1 MLPPTPNEIE
11 KSREIAETPTQGINL
26 NLIDLPLFLLSP
38 RNSQSSHQV
47 ASSWS
52 IDLQTKHDQSHSS
65 TSNTALQ
72 LVLPNSSLELRNSF
86 SASTP
91 AKSSQEL
98 DALSDLINGSS
109 TDLWSRNDAL
119 TLSVNLTSIM
129 EDSDDKEVF
138 FSPRDLFLESMP
150 KLTKVSPAT
159 YSDITSTPV
168 KKKTEAADSI
178 TETPCK
184 KLASKIEILDS
195 PIRSKS
201 SSAYSDVISTQKVW
215 TASLDEELLRC
226 WNKYKL
232 YKASN
237 TDTSIFKYT
246 TRNKILSRMLLSR
259 TSVFRTAKQV
269 SARLQRLM
277 KYKADEA
284 KSASFSAPNS
294 LMEAQVM
301 PCQVP
306 PTFVSVVGGAAN
318 VSQVSMD
325 YLNINEFCMAF
336 QYKDYMLGR
345 HMFAT
350 LGPVSMAPPTYE
362 IFSEIAKTIHHQK
375 FLQEL
380 NQLSPT
386 LIAQGT
392 PVHNVL
398 CNINFNAQVDTSSPL
413 SPHATSRLINL
424 SNGLFLSYLKIK
436 VPKSHSKESFLAW
449 RSIVTVFKGLEEIL
463 LKSEDAI
470 NGYKNNSQ
478 DFLLQIPF
486 LNNFWAG
493 YLSFL
498 LNGSNSCKDLND
510 LTILQIICDGEKGL
524 EKIYGYF
531 IYNFNIADLNSPSVS
546 VSMFKLRSDPVA
558 VVRADDADEVET
570 ILAPSSPVN
579 TSPEKPSFQPE
590 MRVDVNL
597 ANLYDIQGPSTAP
610 LFDSRAIQSI
620 NCNFNSRPTAAP
632 QQAFHASK
640 SSVNVTSATYDEPLD
655 NKRPNM
661 SRHFSLGYVPSHGRQ
676 DYFGMGARP
685 NQTVGMPMNDISST
699 HSQPNI
705 FEGGQNMLIN
715 TQTLNAQNLNNL
727 QADLPTA
734 SMDTSLNL
742 DMIDKPWALNT
753 ENLSFDGPEIQSAP
767 ATREHFFPDFANS
780 SEVSNDA
787 GQVLKQVHNQ
797 SKMTA
802 ARAFRRASQKS
813 LGSPNSQHGK
823 MVQMPAA
830 QATQQNQPNFHRL
843 PMSLPVM
850 FQPKK

>member
-1 MLPPTPNEIE
+1 MLPPTPNEHD

-47 ASSWS
+47 APSWS
-52 IDLQTKHDQSHSS
+52 IDLQTKHDPSREPATETLQ
-65 TSNTALQ
+65 TS
-72 LVLPNSSLELRNSF
+72 LPNVKQEPRNSI

-91 AKSSQEL
+91 AKCSQDL

-109 TDLWSRNDAL
+109 SNDLWSRND
-119 TLSVNLTSIM
+119 TQSLSVNLTSIM

-138 FSPRDLFLESMP
+138 FSPRDLFLDSVS

-159 YSDITSTPV
+159 YSDITSTPSKV
-168 KKKTEAADSI
+168 KSEPDTV

-201 SSAYSDVISTQKVW
+201 SSAYADVLSTQKVW

-226 WNKYKL
+226 WNKYKV
-232 YKASN
+232 YKSANS
-237 TDTSIFKYT
+237 DTSIFKYT

-259 TSVFRTAKQV
+259 TSVFRTPKQV

-284 KSASFSAPNS
+284 KSTTFSAPNS
-294 LMEAQVM
+294 LMEVRAM
-301 PCQVP
+301 PCQGP
-306 PTFVSVVGGAAN
+306 PTFVPIVGGHPGN
-318 VSQVSMD
+318 VSQVPMD
-325 YLNINEFCMAF
+325 YLNIHEFCMAF
-336 QYKDYMLGR
+336 EYKDYMLGK
-345 HMFAT
+345 HMFAA

-386 LIAQGT
+386 LIAHEI

-398 CNINFNAQVDTSSPL
+398 CNINFNSQVDTSSPL
-413 SPHATSRLINL
+413 SPHATSRQISL

-449 RSIVTVFKGLEEIL
+449 RSIVTVYKGLDEIL
-463 LKSEDAI
+463 LKTEDAI
-470 NGYKNNSQ
+470 NGYKNDSL
-478 DFLLQIPF
+478 DFFLQIPF
-486 LNNFWAG
+486 LNNFWSG

-498 LNGSNSCKDLND
+498 LNGSNTYKDLND
-510 LTILQIICDGEKGL
+510 LTILQVICDGEKGL
-524 EKIYGYF
+524 AKIYGYF
-531 IYNFNIADLNSPSVS
+531 IYNFNIAKVSDLSIN
-546 VSMFKLRSDPVA
+546 VSMFKLRSDPSA
-558 VVRADDADEVET
+558 VVQNDDADEVET

-579 TSPEKPSFQPE
+579 ASPEKPSFQPE
-590 MRVDVNL
+590 MRVDVNS

-610 LFDSRAIQSI
+610 LFDSRAIQSV
-620 NCNFNSRPTAAP
+620 NCNFNSRPAP
-632 QQAFHASK
+632 QQAFPASK
-640 SSVNVTSATYDEPLD
+640 SSANIMSASYNDSLD

-661 SRHFSLGYVPSHGRQ
+661 PRHFSLGYVPSQGRS
-676 DYFGMGARP
+676 DYFEIGPRA
-685 NQTVGMPMNDISST
+685 NQTVNMSMNNMSNNHDQSNVFDD
-699 HSQPNI
+699 SQHMLVNS
-705 FEGGQNMLIN
+705 QN
-715 TQTLNAQNLNNL
+715 LNAQNLNTL
-727 QADLPTA
+727 QADIPTEHIDA
-734 SMDTSLNL
+734 NLNL
-742 DMIDKPWALNT
+742 SMIDKPWALNT

-767 ATREHFFPDFANS
+767 ATREHFFPNFGDS
-780 SEVSNDA
+780 SEASNDA

-802 ARAFRRASQKS
+802 ARAYRRASQKS
-813 LGSPNSQHGK
+813 IVSPSQQGH
-823 MVQMPAA
+823 MVQMPTV
-830 QATQQNQPNFHRL
+830 QVNQQKPANFHKL

-850 FQPKK
+850 FQPKR

>member
-1 MLPPTPNEIE
+1 MLPPTPNEHE
-11 KSREIAETPTQGINL
+11 KPREIAETPAQGINI

-38 RNSQSSHQV
+38 RNSQSSHPV
-47 ASSWS
+47 VPSWP
-52 IDLQTKHDQSHSS
+52 IELETKHDP
-65 TSNTALQ
+65 SNNAASNALQ
-72 LVLPNSSLELRNSF
+72 MSLPNSLLELRNSIA
-86 SASTP
+86 ASTP
-91 AKSSQEL
+91 AKSSQDV

-109 TDLWSRNDAL
+109 STDIWSRND
-119 TLSVNLTSIM
+119 TQSLSVNLTSIM

-138 FSPRDLFLESMP
+138 FSPRDLFLDSVP
-150 KLTKVSPAT
+150 KLTNVSSTT

-168 KKKTEAADSI
+168 KVKPEADNAA
-178 TETPCK
+178 ETPCK

-201 SSAYSDVISTQKVW
+201 SSAYSDVLSTQKVW

-226 WNKYKL
+226 WNKYKI
-232 YKASN
+232 YKSSN

-259 TSVFRTAKQV
+259 TSVFRTPKQV

-284 KSASFSAPNS
+284 KSASYPAPNP

-301 PCQVP
+301 PCLGPPKFVP
-306 PTFVSVVGGAAN
+306 VVGGHPRD
-318 VSQVSMD
+318 VSQATVD
-325 YLNINEFCMAF
+325 YLNIYEFCMAF
-336 QYKDYMLGR
+336 EYKDYMLGK
-345 HMFAT
+345 HMFAA

-362 IFSEIAKTIHHQK
+362 IFSEIAKTIHHRK
-375 FLQEL
+375 FLHEL

-413 SPHATSRLINL
+413 SPHATSRQISL

-449 RSIVTVFKGLEEIL
+449 RSIITVYKGLDEIL
-463 LKSEDAI
+463 LKTEDAI
-470 NGYKNNSQ
+470 NGYKNNNL

-498 LNGSNSCKDLND
+498 LNGSNAYKDLND
-510 LTILQIICDGEKGL
+510 LTVLQVICDGEKGYD
-524 EKIYGYF
+524 KIYGYF
-531 IYNFNIADLNSPSVS
+531 IYNFNIAKLATSSIS
-546 VSMFKLRSDPVA
+546 VSMFKLRNDPTVVA
-558 VVRADDADEVET
+558 PADDADEVET

-579 TSPEKPSFQPE
+579 ASPEKPNYQPE

-597 ANLYDIQGPSTAP
+597 ANLYDIQGPNTAP
-610 LFDSRAIQSI
+610 LFDSRAIQSV
-620 NCNFNSRPTAAP
+620 NCNFNTRPAPAP
-632 QQAFHASK
+632 QQTFHASK
-640 SSVNVTSATYDEPLD
+640 SSANIVSASYNEALD

-661 SRHFSLGYVPSHGRQ
+661 ARHFSLGYVPSQGRN
-676 DYFGMGARP
+676 DFFEVGARV
-685 NQTVGMPMNDISST
+685 NQTVNMPVNNMPHGHN
-699 HSQPNI
+699 QPSV
-705 FEGGQNMLIN
+705 FHDGRNMLVN
-715 TQTLNAQNLNNL
+715 SQNLNNQQLSTL
-727 QADLPTA
+727 QSIPAD
-734 SMDTSLNL
+734 DIDVSLNL
-742 DMIDKPWALNT
+742 GMIDKPWALNT
-753 ENLSFDGPEIQSAP
+753 DNLSFDGPEIQSAP
-767 ATREHFFPDFANS
+767 ATREHFFPDFGDS

-802 ARAFRRASQKS
+802 ARAYRRASQMS
-813 LGSPNSQHGK
+813 QASPNSQQGQTA
-823 MVQMPAA
+823 QMPAL
-830 QATQQNQPNFHRL
+830 QNQQTPANYHRL